1 VEKRGEKFAGEL
13 VKSAKEEKAVVKM
26 TVINAR
32 AFTASTLFPSRR
44 GVHWKSS
51 IPISSVARRGIFV
64 ESQPRQNQS
73 PVGAAYSDD
82 VAPERSFGVRNRPD
96 YKDFAPTVLTG
107 EQRRRLD
114 FSIFGCFHPNLLVF
128 SLFR

>member
-1 VEKRGEKFAGEL
+1 MRWKPFVNPKTFRQ
-13 VKSAKEEKAVVKM
+13 
-26 TVINAR
+26 II
-32 AFTASTLFPSRR
+32 RR
-44 GVHWKSS
+44 CMPKNFQRR
-51 IPISSVARRGIFV
+51 RRGIFV
-64 ESQPRQNQS
+64 ESQAKPNSS